1 MLIYRWLNHVRQEIE
16 KGDDGDKDTMT
27 WSAFHANLI
36 QSHLVKAI
44 PLDISSVLPLF
55 QEEAKSAAM
64 IRHSITIIKEC
75 VNFLNPGQIPV
86 MACDQPLYALAK
98 NIQWILPERYG
109 ENLIVVMFGGL
120 HIEIAALRTIGDWLQ
135 ECVKSV

>member
-1 MLIYRWLNHVRQEIE
+1 
-16 KGDDGDKDTMT
+16 
-27 WSAFHANLI
+27 
-36 QSHLVKAI
+36 
-44 PLDISSVLPLF
+44 
-55 QEEAKSAAM
+55 M

-75 VNFLNPGQIPV
+75 INFLNPGQIPV
-86 MACDQPLYALAK
+86 MAYDQPLYALAK

-120 HIEIAALRTIGDWLQ
+120 HIVIAALRTIGDWLQ